1 MLKIWRQLPL
11 RKQWLLFIPVTAF
24 LVIVTG
30 ITGGYLSSIIS
41 EPESALRDLLNL
53 LNSAL
58 MTVVVFWGVINLIPR
73 AQQLAAWIF
82 FLLLSAYTLSSAV
95 SSLNGNSLFSDEV
108 TTAMSIYW
116 ILQIVQWFAVAPL
129 AILFFLRKR
138 SPRHDDTQP

>member
-1 MLKIWRQLPL
+1 MVKIWRRLPL
-11 RKQWLLFIPVTAF
+11 RKQWLFFIPVTAF

-30 ITGGYLSSIIS
+30 ITGGYVASKIS

-73 AQQLAAWIF
+73 AQQIAAWTF

-129 AILFFLRKR
+129 AILFFLKKR
-138 SPRHDDTQP
+138 DPLRDDSRP